1 MAGFAIVPGYKKG
14 NDMHAK
20 LRFAA
25 LAAATA
31 LSLLSG
37 PAAHAEGTLAVYA
50 WADSLAPDLI
60 AKFQKET
67 GIKVTVDAF
76 SSNEDL
82 LTKLQAGSS
91 GYDVVTPSQHF
102 VKIMGDSGLLEDIG
116 ASAMPAYQQV
126 LPEWQKPWWDPN
138 GSYSI
143 PLAFGNAGF
152 TVNRDLYKGPV
163 DSWKIYFEP
172 GPELQGKIA
181 SLAQPD
187 EVIPAAQNY
196 LGIPYCSEDP
206 QAMKKVLDLLMAQKP
221 FVTAYSSD
229 NIENRIGSGEVAAH
243 FWWDGNSL
251 RLRRNDK
258 ANVEY
263 AMPKEGLVG
272 WLDSYVVPKGAANID
287 NAKKFINFM
296 AEEENA
302 TAQYN
307 YYGHSTPMKIDA
319 AKALYNKE
327 NAPELFPTV
336 PVKMGQACS
345 PAAQELVTKVWTQ
358 LLQ

>member
-1 MAGFAIVPGYKKG
+1 MSK
-14 NDMHAK
+14 NK
-20 LRFAA
+20 LTQA
-25 LAAATA
+25 LAGACAIGLALTA
-31 LSLLSG
+31 SAS
-37 PAAHAEGTLAVYA
+37 AEGSLSIYA
-50 WADSLAPDLI
+50 WADSIAPDVV
-60 AKFQKET
+60 AKFEKET
-67 GIKVTVDAF
+67 GIDVTIDAF

-102 VKIMGDSGLLEDIG
+102 LKIMLDSGLLEDIN
-116 ASAMPAYQQV
+116 ASELPAFQQV
-126 LPEWQKPWWDPN
+126 LPEWQKPWWDPTGN
-138 GSYSI
+138 YSI
-143 PLAFGNAGF
+143 PLAYGNAGF
-152 TVNRDLYKGPV
+152 TVNRDQYKGPV
-163 DSWKIYFEP
+163 DSWKVYFEP
-172 GPELQGKIA
+172 SQELQGKIA
-181 SLAQPD
+181 SLAQAD

-196 LGIPYCSEDP
+196 LGIEYCSEDP
-206 QAMKKVLDLLMAQKP
+206 AEMKRVLDLLMAQKP
-221 FVTAYSSD
+221 HVAVYSSD

-243 FWWDGNSL
+243 FWWDGNTM
-251 RLRRNDK
+251 RVRRNDK

-272 WLDSYVVPKGAANID
+272 WLDSFVVPKGAANIE

-296 AEEENA
+296 SELENA
-302 TAQYN
+302 TDQYN
-307 YYGHSTPMKIDA
+307 YYGHSAPVKIDES
-319 AKALYNKE
+319 KALYNKE

>member
-1 MAGFAIVPGYKKG
+1 MSK
-14 NDMHAK
+14 NK
-20 LRFAA
+20 LTQA
-25 LAAATA
+25 LAGACAIGLALTA
-31 LSLLSG
+31 SAS
-37 PAAHAEGTLAVYA
+37 AEGSLSIYA
-50 WADSLAPDLI
+50 WADSIAPEVV
-60 AKFQKET
+60 AKFEKET

-102 VKIMGDSGLLEDIG
+102 LKIMLDSGLLEDIN
-116 ASAMPAYQQV
+116 ATEMPAFQQV
-126 LPEWQKPWWDPN
+126 LPEWQKPWWDPTGN
-138 GSYSI
+138 YSI
-143 PLAFGNAGF
+143 PLAYGNAGF
-152 TVNRDLYKGPV
+152 TVNRDQYKGPV
-163 DSWKIYFEP
+163 DSWRVYFEP
-172 GPELQGKIA
+172 TEELQGKIA
-181 SLAQPD
+181 SLAQAD

-196 LGIPYCSEDP
+196 LGIDYCSEDP
-206 QAMKKVLDLLMAQKP
+206 AEMKRVLDLLMAQKP
-221 FVTAYSSD
+221 YVAVYSSD

-243 FWWDGNSL
+243 FWWDGNTM
-251 RLRRNDK
+251 RVRRNDK

-272 WLDSYVVPKGAANID
+272 WLDSLVVPKGAANIE

-296 AEEENA
+296 SEIENA
-302 TAQYN
+302 TDQYN
-307 YYGHSTPMKIDA
+307 YYGHSAPVKIDES
-319 AKALYNKE
+319 KALYNKE

-336 PVKMGQACS
+336 PVKMGEACS